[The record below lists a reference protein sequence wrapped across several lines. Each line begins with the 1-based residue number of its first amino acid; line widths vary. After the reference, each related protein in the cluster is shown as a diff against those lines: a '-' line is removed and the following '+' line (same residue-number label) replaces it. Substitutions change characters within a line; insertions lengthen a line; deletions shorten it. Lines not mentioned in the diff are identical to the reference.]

1 MFGDVFSHMLHGFT
15 IALTFKGLAMVT
27 IGCVAGTII
36 GALPGLGPITAI
48 AVMIPMITNFDP
60 AYGMILM
67 AGIYYGAIFGG
78 STSAILINAPGVAGV
93 VATAFDGYPLTKKGQ
108 SGKALCV
115 AAIASFSGGTLSVI
129 GLMTLAPVM
138 AKFALLFGPPEYFAM
153 MVFAMFAVTA
163 FSDGSTTKGLISAV
177 LGLMAATIG
186 IDLSTGY
193 FRYSLGIADLQDG
206 IKFLVVILG
215 LFAVT
220 EVYMLATRKKKED
233 ETSDAYKTKV
243 TSLKITG
250 KEAKMIAPPIFRS
263 SIIGFLIGVL
273 PGAGA
278 TIASFM
284 SYAAEKKICG
294 SPDSFGKGDLRGL
307 AAPEAGN
314 NAACSGSFIPLLT
327 LGIPGSGSTAVML
340 GALMALGINPSPQLM
355 TNYPD
360 LFWGT
365 IASMYTGMVIL
376 LIINLPLIPYFAR
389 VLWVPR
395 PLLLPSVILF
405 SLIGIYGV
413 GFSVF
418 DLFLMILF
426 GLAGVVMKYIG
437 LPPAPLIL
445 AFIIGP
451 LLENS
456 FGQSIVISQGG
467 LWIFYDTNIS
477 KIFLGLIALV
487 ILRILWKTFKP
498 DEKKKNS

>member
-1 MFGDVFSHMLHGFT
+1 MFTEIISHMMHGFGVAFT
-15 IALTFKGLAMVT
+15 LQGLLMVT
-27 IGCVAGTII
+27 VGCVVGTII

-48 AVMIPMITNFDP
+48 AVMIPMLSNFNP

-78 STSAILINAPGVAGV
+78 STSSILINAPGVAGV
-93 VATAFDGYPLTKKGQ
+93 VATAFDGYPMTQRGE
-108 SGKALCV
+108 SGKALCI
-115 AAIASFSGGTLSVI
+115 AAIASFAGGTLSVI
-129 GLMTLAPVM
+129 GLMLLAPVM
-138 AKFALLFGPPEYFAM
+138 ARFALMFGPPEYFAL

-163 FSDGSTTKGLISAV
+163 FSEGSTVKGLISAI

-193 FRYSLGIADLQDG
+193 FRYSMGISELQDG

-215 LFAVT
+215 LFALT
-220 EVYMLATRKKKED
+220 EVFTLSTED
-233 ETSDAYKTKV
+233 EAGRDEDFKRRV
-243 TSLKITG
+243 TSLKISRE
-250 KEAKMIAPPIFRS
+250 EARMITPPILRS
-263 SIIGFLIGVL
+263 SVIGFLIGVL

-284 SYAAEKKICG
+284 SYAAEKKING
-294 SPDSFGKGDLRGL
+294 DPETFGKGDLRGL
-307 AAPEAGN
+307 AAPEAAN

-340 GALMALGINPSPQLM
+340 GAMMAVGINPSPQLM
-355 TNYPD
+355 VNYPD

-395 PLLLPSVILF
+395 PLLLPSVVLF

-418 DLFLMILF
+418 DLFLLILF
-426 GLAGVVMKYIG
+426 GVLGLAMKYIG
-437 LPPAPLIL
+437 LPPAPFIL

-451 LLENS
+451 LMENS
-456 FGQSIVISQGG
+456 FGQCLTISQGE
-467 LWIFYDTNIS
+467 LWIFYDTPIS
-477 KIFLGLIALV
+477 KILLVFIAIV
-487 ILRILWKTFKP
+487 ILRVIWKTFKP
-498 DEKKKNS
+498 EAKSQA

>member
-36 GALPGLGPITAI
+36 GALPGLCPITAI

-78 STSAILINAPGVAGV
+78 STSSILINAPGVAGV

-138 AKFALLFGPPEYFAM
+138 AKFALLFGPPEYFAI

-215 LFAVT
+215 VFAVT
-220 EVYMLATRKKKED
+220 EVYMMATKKKKED
-233 ETSDAYKTKV
+233 ETSDDYKTKV
-243 TSLKITG
+243 TSLKITV

-437 LPPAPLIL
+437 LPPGPLIL

-456 FGQSIVISQGG
+456 FGQSLVISQCG

>member
-1 MFGDVFSHMLHGFT
+1 MFSEIIPHLLHGFS
-15 IALTFKGLAMVT
+15 IAFTFQGLAMVT
-27 IGCVAGTII
+27 IGCIVGTLI

-48 AVMIPMITNFDP
+48 AVMIPMLSNFEP
-60 AYGMILM
+60 AFGMILM

-78 STSAILINAPGVAGV
+78 STSSILINAPGVAGV
-93 VATAFDGYPLTKKGQ
+93 VATAFDGYPMTKKGQ
-108 SGKALCV
+108 SGKALCI
-115 AAIASFSGGTLSVI
+115 AAISSFSGGTLSVI
-129 GLMTLAPVM
+129 GLMLLAPIM
-138 AKFALLFGPPEYFAM
+138 AKFALLFGPPEYFAL

-163 FSDGSTTKGLISAV
+163 FSEGSTIKGLISAI

-193 FRYSLGIADLQDG
+193 FRYSMGISELQDG

-215 LFAVT
+215 LFALT
-220 EVYMLATRKKKED
+220 EVFTLSTKKEKP
-233 ETSDAYKTKV
+233 EKDADFKHRV
-243 TSLKITG
+243 TSLKITK
-250 KEAKMIAPPIFRS
+250 KEGKMIVGPICRGS
-263 SIIGFLIGVL
+263 VIGFLIGVL

-284 SYAAEKKICG
+284 SYAAEKKINRD
-294 SPDSFGKGDLRGL
+294 PETFGKGDPRGL
-307 AAPEAGN
+307 AAPEAAN

-340 GALMALGINPSPQLM
+340 GALMAVGVTPSPQLM

-365 IASMYTGMVIL
+365 IASMYTGMIIL

-389 VLWVPR
+389 VLWIPQ
-395 PLLLPSVILF
+395 PLLLPSVVLF

-418 DLFLMILF
+418 DLFLLILF
-426 GLAGVVMKYIG
+426 GVFGMFMKYIG
-437 LPPAPLIL
+437 IPPAPLIL

-456 FGQSIVISQGG
+456 FGQSLTISQGG
-467 LWIFYDTNIS
+467 LWIFWDTAIC
-477 KIFLGLIALV
+477 KIFLVLIGIV
-487 ILRILWKTFKP
+487 IIRIIWKTFKSGT
-498 DEKKKNS
+498 EA

>member
-1 MFGDVFSHMLHGFT
+1 MFSEIIPHLMHGFSV
-15 IALTFKGLAMVT
+15 AFTFQGLAMVT
-27 IGCVAGTII
+27 IGCIVGTLI

-48 AVMIPMITNFDP
+48 AVMIPMLSNFEP
-60 AYGMILM
+60 AFGMILM

-78 STSAILINAPGVAGV
+78 STSSILINAPGVAGV
-93 VATAFDGYPLTKKGQ
+93 VATAFDGYPMTKKGQ
-108 SGKALCV
+108 SGKALCI
-115 AAIASFSGGTLSVI
+115 AAISSFSGGTLSVI
-129 GLMTLAPVM
+129 GLMLLAPVM
-138 AKFALLFGPPEYFAM
+138 AKFALLFGPPEYFSL

-163 FSDGSTTKGLISAV
+163 FSEGSTIKGLISAI

-193 FRYSLGIADLQDG
+193 FRYSMGLAELQDG

-215 LFAVT
+215 LFALT
-220 EVYMLATRKKKED
+220 EVFTLSVKKEKS
-233 ETSDAYKTKV
+233 EKDADYKHKV
-243 TSLKITG
+243 TSLKITK
-250 KEAKMIAPPIFRS
+250 KEGKMIVGPICRGS
-263 SIIGFLIGVL
+263 VIGFLIGVL

-284 SYAAEKKICG
+284 SYAAEKKINKD
-294 SPDSFGKGDLRGL
+294 PETFGKGDPRGL
-307 AAPEAGN
+307 AAPEAAN

-340 GALMALGINPSPQLM
+340 GALMAVGVTPSPQLM

-365 IASMYTGMVIL
+365 IASMYTGMIIL
-376 LIINLPLIPYFAR
+376 LIINLPMIPYFAR
-389 VLWVPR
+389 VLWIPK
-395 PLLLPSVILF
+395 PLLLPSVVLF

-418 DLFLMILF
+418 DLFLLVLF
-426 GLAGVVMKYIG
+426 GVFGMVMKYIG
-437 LPPAPLIL
+437 IPPAPLIL

-456 FGQSIVISQGG
+456 FGQSLTISQGG
-467 LWIFYDTNIS
+467 LWIFWDTAIS
-477 KIFLGLIALV
+477 KTFLVLIGIV
-487 ILRILWKTFKP
+487 IIRVIWKMVYSDT
-498 DEKKKNS
+498 EES

>member
-1 MFGDVFSHMLHGFT
+1 MFTDIIPHMIDGFSVAFT
-15 IALTFKGLAMVT
+15 LQGLLMVT
-27 IGCVAGTII
+27 IGCVVGTII

-48 AVMIPMITNFDP
+48 AVMIPMLSNFTP
-60 AYGMILM
+60 ANGMILM

-78 STSAILINAPGVAGV
+78 STSSILINAPGVAGV
-93 VATAFDGYPLTKKGQ
+93 VATSFDGYPMTQRGE
-108 SGKALCV
+108 SGKALCI

-129 GLMTLAPVM
+129 GLMLLAPIM
-138 AKFALLFGPPEYFAM
+138 AKFALLFGPPEYFAL

-163 FSDGSTTKGLISAV
+163 FSEGSTIKGLISAL

-193 FRYSLGIADLQDG
+193 FRYSMGIAELQDG

-215 LFAVT
+215 LFALT
-220 EVYMLATRKKKED
+220 EVFTLATQGGKSEKDDDFKR
-233 ETSDAYKTKV
+233 KV
-243 TSLKITG
+243 TSLKISK
-250 KEAKMIAPPIFRS
+250 KEAKMITPPILRS
-263 SIIGFLIGVL
+263 SFIGFLIGVL

-294 SPDSFGKGDLRGL
+294 DPETFGKGDIRGL
-307 AAPEAGN
+307 AAPEAAN

-340 GALMALGINPSPQLM
+340 GAMMAVGINPSPQLM
-355 TNYPD
+355 VNYPD

-395 PLLLPSVILF
+395 PLLLPSVVLF

-418 DLFLMILF
+418 DLFLLVLF
-426 GLAGVVMKYIG
+426 GILGLVMKYLG

-456 FGQSIVISQGG
+456 FGQSLTISQGE
-467 LWIFYDTNIS
+467 LWIFYDTPIS
-477 KIFLGLIALV
+477 KIFLILIAIV
-487 ILRILWKTFKP
+487 IFRIIWKSFKP
-498 DEKKKNS
+498 EAKNSA

>member
-1 MFGDVFSHMLHGFT
+1 MFTDIIPHMLDGFT
-15 IALTFKGLAMVT
+15 IAFTLQGLLMVT
-27 IGCVAGTII
+27 IGCVVGTII

-48 AVMIPMITNFDP
+48 AVMIPMLSNFEP

-78 STSAILINAPGVAGV
+78 STSSILINAPGVAGV
-93 VATAFDGYPLTKKGQ
+93 VATAFDGYPMTQRGE
-108 SGKALCV
+108 SGKALCI
-115 AAIASFSGGTLSVI
+115 AAIASFSGGTLSVM
-129 GLMTLAPVM
+129 GLMLLAPMM
-138 AKFALLFGPPEYFAM
+138 AKFALLFGPPEYFAL

-163 FSDGSTTKGLISAV
+163 FSEGSTIKGLMSAV

-193 FRYSLGIADLQDG
+193 FRYSMGIAELQDG

-215 LFAVT
+215 LFALT
-220 EVYMLATRKKKED
+220 EVFMLATQKKEGEQD
-233 ETSDAYKTKV
+233 DDYKRKV
-243 TSLKITG
+243 TSLKISKEEG
-250 KEAKMIAPPIFRS
+250 KVIIPPILRS
-263 SIIGFLIGVL
+263 SVIGFLIGVL

-284 SYAAEKKICG
+284 SYAAEKKIQRD
-294 SPDSFGKGDLRGL
+294 PASFGKGDPRGL
-307 AAPEAGN
+307 AAPEAAN

-340 GALMALGINPSPQLM
+340 GALMAVGINPSPQLM

-365 IASMYTGMVIL
+365 IASMYTGMIIL

-389 VLWVPR
+389 VLWIPQ
-395 PLLLPSVILF
+395 PLLLPSVVLF

-418 DLFLMILF
+418 DLFLLVLF
-426 GLAGVVMKYIG
+426 GVFGVLMKYIG

-451 LLENS
+451 LMENS
-456 FGQSIVISQGG
+456 FGQSLTISQGE
-467 LWIFYDTNIS
+467 LWIFYDTAIS
-477 KIFLGLIALV
+477 KLFLVSILV
-487 ILRILWKTFKP
+487 VIGRIIWKTFRP
-498 DEKKKNS
+498 DTGG

>member
-1 MFGDVFSHMLHGFT
+1 
-15 IALTFKGLAMVT
+15 
-27 IGCVAGTII
+27 
-36 GALPGLGPITAI
+36 
-48 AVMIPMITNFDP
+48 
-60 AYGMILM
+60 
-67 AGIYYGAIFGG
+67 
-78 STSAILINAPGVAGV
+78 
-93 VATAFDGYPLTKKGQ
+93 
-108 SGKALCV
+108 
-115 AAIASFSGGTLSVI
+115 
-129 GLMTLAPVM
+129 
-138 AKFALLFGPPEYFAM
+138 
-153 MVFAMFAVTA
+153 
-163 FSDGSTTKGLISAV
+163 
-177 LGLMAATIG
+177 
-186 IDLSTGY
+186 
-193 FRYSLGIADLQDG
+193 
-206 IKFLVVILG
+206 
-215 LFAVT
+215 
-220 EVYMLATRKKKED
+220 
-233 ETSDAYKTKV
+233 
-243 TSLKITG
+243 
-250 KEAKMIAPPIFRS
+250 
-263 SIIGFLIGVL
+263 
-273 PGAGA
+273 
-278 TIASFM
+278 
-284 SYAAEKKICG
+284 
-294 SPDSFGKGDLRGL
+294 
-307 AAPEAGN
+307 
-314 NAACSGSFIPLLT
+314 
-327 LGIPGSGSTAVML
+327 ML

-437 LPPAPLIL
+437 LPPGPLIL

-456 FGQSIVISQGG
+456 FGQSLVISQGG

-498 DEKKKNS
+498 DEKKKRS

>member
-1 MFGDVFSHMLHGFT
+1 MFADIIPNMLHGFQ
-15 IALTFKGLAMVT
+15 IAFTLQGLLVVT
-27 IGCVAGTII
+27 IGCVVGTLI

-48 AVMIPMITNFDP
+48 AVMIPMLSNFDP
-60 AYGMILM
+60 TIGMILM

-78 STSAILINAPGVAGV
+78 STSSILINAPGVAGT
-93 VATAFDGYPLTKKGQ
+93 VATAFDGYPLAKRGE

-115 AAIASFSGGTLSVI
+115 AAISSFSGGTLSVI
-129 GLMTLAPVM
+129 GLMLLAPIM
-138 AKFALLFGPPEYFAM
+138 AKFALLFGPPEYFTM

-163 FSDGSTTKGLISAV
+163 FSEGSTIKGLISAV

-193 FRYSLGIADLQDG
+193 FRYSMGIAELQDG

-215 LFAVT
+215 IFALT
-220 EVYMLATRKKKED
+220 EVFSLATKKETGP
-233 ETSDAYKTKV
+233 ESAEYKHKV
-243 TSLKITG
+243 TSLKIS
-250 KEAKMIAPPIFRS
+250 KPEAKIILPPILRGS
-263 SIIGFLIGVL
+263 VIGFLIGVL

-284 SYAAEKKICG
+284 SYAAEKKIAKD
-294 SPDSFGKGDLRGL
+294 PQNFGKGDLRGL
-307 AAPEAGN
+307 AAPEAAN

-340 GALMALGINPSPQLM
+340 GALMAVGVTPSPQLM
-355 TNYPD
+355 THYPD

-365 IASMYTGMVIL
+365 IASMYTGMLIL

-389 VLWVPR
+389 VLWIPP
-395 PLLLPSVILF
+395 PLLLPSVVLF

-418 DLFLMILF
+418 DLFLLILF
-426 GLAGVVMKYIG
+426 GIFGMFMKYVG

-451 LLENS
+451 LMENS
-456 FGQSIVISQGG
+456 FGQSLTISQGG
-467 LWIFYDTNIS
+467 LWIFWDTPIS
-477 KIFLGLIALV
+477 KIFMSCIVLTIVRIVWKSFAKEPAL
-487 ILRILWKTFKP
+487 
-498 DEKKKNS
+498 E

>member
-1 MFGDVFSHMLHGFT
+1 MHGFSV
-15 IALTFKGLAMVT
+15 AFTFQGLAMVT
-27 IGCVAGTII
+27 IGCIVGTLI

-48 AVMIPMITNFDP
+48 AVMIPMLSNFEP
-60 AYGMILM
+60 AFGMILM

-78 STSAILINAPGVAGV
+78 STSSILINAPGVAGV
-93 VATAFDGYPLTKKGQ
+93 VATAFDGYPMTKKGQ
-108 SGKALCV
+108 SGKALCI
-115 AAIASFSGGTLSVI
+115 AAISSFSGGTLSVI
-129 GLMTLAPVM
+129 GLMLLAPVM
-138 AKFALLFGPPEYFAM
+138 AKFALLFGPPEYFSL

-163 FSDGSTTKGLISAV
+163 FSEGSTIKGLISAI

-193 FRYSLGIADLQDG
+193 FRYSMGLAELQDG

-215 LFAVT
+215 LFALT
-220 EVYMLATRKKKED
+220 EVFTLSVKKEKS
-233 ETSDAYKTKV
+233 EKDADYKHKV
-243 TSLKITG
+243 TSLKITK
-250 KEAKMIAPPIFRS
+250 KEGKMIVGPICRGS
-263 SIIGFLIGVL
+263 VIGFLIGVL

-284 SYAAEKKICG
+284 SYAAEKKINKD
-294 SPDSFGKGDLRGL
+294 PETFGKGDPRGL
-307 AAPEAGN
+307 AAPEAAN

-340 GALMALGINPSPQLM
+340 GALMAVGVTPSPQLM

-365 IASMYTGMVIL
+365 IASMYTGMIIL
-376 LIINLPLIPYFAR
+376 LIINLPMIPYFAR
-389 VLWVPR
+389 VLWIPK
-395 PLLLPSVILF
+395 PLLLPSVVLF

-418 DLFLMILF
+418 DLFLLVLF
-426 GLAGVVMKYIG
+426 GVFGMVMKYIG
-437 LPPAPLIL
+437 IPPAPLIL

-456 FGQSIVISQGG
+456 FGQSLTISQGG
-467 LWIFYDTNIS
+467 LWIFWDTAIS
-477 KIFLGLIALV
+477 KTFLVLIGIV
-487 ILRILWKTFKP
+487 IIRVIWKMVYSDT
-498 DEKKKNS
+498 EES